1 MSNATVSLV
10 PAQSAEMVP
19 EPAVYVEGLRLKYPG
34 EERLMFKDLSF
45 SAVRGEKVL
54 LLGPSGCGKST
65 LLQVLSGMI
74 PRATEVPMKCES
86 QLVPRSW
93 GYVFQDPDTQF
104 CMPYVDEELAFVL
117 ENLSVP
123 VMR

>member
-1 MSNATVSLV
+1 MLARS
-10 PAQSAEMVP
+10 
-19 EPAVYVEGLRLKYPG
+19 
-34 EERLMFKDLSF
+34 ER
-45 SAVRGEKVL
+45 R
-54 LLGPSGCGKST
+54 GKST
-65 LLQVLSGMI
+65 PLQVLSGMI

-86 QLVPRSW
+86 RLVPRSW